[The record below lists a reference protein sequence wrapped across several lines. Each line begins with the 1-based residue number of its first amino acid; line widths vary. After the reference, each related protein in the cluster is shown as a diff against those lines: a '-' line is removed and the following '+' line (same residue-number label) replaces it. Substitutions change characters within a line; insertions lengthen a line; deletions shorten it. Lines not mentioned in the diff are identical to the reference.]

1 MGISAVPG
9 SGKTYTLSLLAS
21 QLIMRG
27 ELAEDQEILI
37 VTLVNSAVD
46 NFYHRISS
54 FMTQSNLFP
63 NLGYRVRTLHGL
75 AHDIVRERPEL
86 VGLDTNFVIIDEQEA
101 AYILQSAVRAWLQS
115 NFNQLTD
122 YFRDDLEQ
130 NKLSSILRKE
140 FPELLEEIGLSF
152 IRSAKDLQLTPQH
165 LKARLE
171 EIPMPLPLAQL
182 GLAIYEDYQRALT
195 YRGAVDFDDLVQY
208 ALQVLQS
215 DPQLLERLRYRWP
228 YILED
233 EAQDSS
239 RLQEEILSL
248 LAGPSGNW
256 VRVGD
261 PNQAIYETFTTAN
274 PKYLRNFINQEN
286 VRSEQLSASGRSTI
300 SIIHLANYFVEWT
313 QTQHPVPSVRDALKA
328 PPFIQPTPPDD
339 PQPNPPDELSKIWL
353 GERKMSPAD
362 EINFIVTSI
371 ARWLPDHP
379 DSTVA
384 VLAPRNQ
391 RAFELEKALREKG
404 IPCIDDLLRSS
415 SYTRASANALAELL
429 RYLSDPKSASKL
441 ATVYRVYH
449 RSKLENED
457 ETRVEKGAELLRKC
471 KNLENYIWPDPG
483 KDWMEELDLARQ
495 APQLFTDLSDFR
507 EIIRRWLKAV
517 ILPIDQIILTLAH
530 DLFTEPAELAL
541 AHKLALLLR
550 DASLF
555 HPDWRMDEF
564 TNELITIAKNERRFI
579 GFSEDE
585 TGFDPNQHKG
595 KVVIATIHKAKGLE
609 WDRVYLMSV
618 NNYDFP
624 AGLSNDT
631 YIAEKWYIR
640 DHLNLPA
647 ETLEQ
652 LKAVVN
658 PNEYHWYEE
667 GKATLTAR
675 LDYIRERLRLL
686 YVGITRAKK
695 ELIIT
700 WNTGRRGENS
710 PAVALV
716 ALQEFWKDLVKE

>member
-171 EIPMPLPLAQL
+171 EIPIPLPLAQL